1 MISTAMNVG
10 VAAVS
15 AHAQG
20 AVFVSAAAVPA
31 AHIPAAAA
39 AWAGQA
45 HAAPRKRRPA
55 AATFASAY
63 RGSP

>member
-10 VAAVS
+10 VAAAVP

-20 AVFVSAAAVPA
+20 TFVVPA
-31 AHIPAAAA
+31 AHIQAAAA

-55 AATFASAY
+55 AATFASVY
-63 RGSP
+63 RGSS

>member
-10 VAAVS
+10 VAAAVP

-20 AVFVSAAAVPA
+20 ASVVPAIVVPA
-31 AHIPAAAA
+31 AHIQAAA

-55 AATFASAY
+55 AATFASVY
-63 RGSP
+63 RGSS

>member
-1 MISTAMNVG
+1 MISIAMNVG
-10 VAAVS
+10 VAAVP

-20 AVFVSAAAVPA
+20 TFVVPATVVPA
-31 AHIPAAAA
+31 AHIQVAAA

-55 AATFASAY
+55 AATFASVY
-63 RGSP
+63 RGSS